1 VIKVRE
7 RIVRIKEEFIQETS
21 SESAPLKVE
30 ELTAKYLGRKRGVIT
45 ELIKELSKLPKE
57 LRPEMGRAI
66 NELKRFAEDKLAE
79 LEVKKKELI
88 RKKEERE
95 RRIDITLPGR
105 IPEVGK
111 AHPIMVIKEKI
122 ERIFLDIG
130 YTIEEGP
137 EIETDYYNF
146 EALNMPPEHPA
157 RDSWS
162 TFFITGKTML
172 RSHTSPVQIRT
183 MERKKPPIR
192 IIIPGRVYRP
202 DWDIRHTPMFY
213 QLEGLVVD
221 EGITFADFKGTMEY
235 FLKRL
240 FGEKTRTRF
249 RPSFFPFTEPSAEVD
264 IACFSCN
271 GSGCR
276 LCGGSG
282 WIEIL
287 GSGMVDPF
295 LFEKVG
301 YDPERYTGFAWGMG
315 LDRITLLLYGIEDT
329 RLFYENDLRLISQF
343 PDY

>member
-1 VIKVRE
+1 MREKIKK
-7 RIVRIKEEFIQETS
+7 IKEELLHELA
-21 SESAPLKVE
+21 SESAPLQVE
-30 ELTAKYLGRKRGVIT
+30 ELTAKYLGRKRGAIT
-45 ELIKELSKLPKE
+45 ELIRELSTLPE
-57 LRPEMGRAI
+57 DIRPEIGRAV
-66 NELKRFAEDKLAE
+66 NELKRLAGKE
-79 LEVKKKELI
+79 LSQLARRKKELI
-88 RKKEERE
+88 RRKEAEGK
-95 RRIDITLPGR
+95 RIDITLPGR
-105 IPEVGK
+105 TPRVGK
-111 AHPIMVIKEKI
+111 AHPIMVVKEKI

-137 EIETDYYNF
+137 EVETDYYNF
-146 EALNMPPEHPA
+146 EALNMPPDHPA

-162 TFFITGKTML
+162 TFFITDNIML

-183 MERKKPPIR
+183 MEKRKPPIR
-192 IIIPGRVYRP
+192 IITPGRVYRP

-221 EGITFADFKGTMEY
+221 EGIAFTDFKGTMEY

-264 IACFSCN
+264 IACFACS
-271 GSGCR
+271 GKGCR

-282 WIEIL
+282 WVEIL

-301 YDPERYTGFAWGMG
+301 YDPEKYTGFAWGMG